1 MSKAKGGTG
10 RGTGKKGWNRW
21 QKSANKAANAP
32 KPYKSK
38 GTKEGSAES
47 TGAAAGAGSARKTA
61 PGVGVKRA
69 VGAAKKAVVKRE
81 KPTTEASQPAHGS
94 TRRSLEARGA
104 TGSMMPFMRDRNDD
118 R

>member
-38 GTKEGSAES
+38 GTKQGSADEA
-47 TGAAAGAGSARKTA
+47 GAAAAGSAKKTA
-61 PGVGVKRA
+61 PGAGVKRA
-69 VGAAKKAVVKRE
+69 VGAAKTAGARRE
-81 KPTTEASQPAHGS
+81 KPATEAAPPAHGS

-104 TGSMMPFMRDRNDD
+104 TGMLPFMRDRDDD